1 MEEINVRLFPF
12 QQFYK
17 TASQPKNRTD
27 ALMQICDA
35 LQEGKRTV
43 ETWCGFV
50 QAFTDGGG
58 RPYVKE
64 QVAIL
69 QDHEFDTAAT
79 ATQARVY
86 LLLDSHLRTPPKA
99 RMLQTPGAVLIATV
113 AATDGLRRSL
123 VDARVDAGVE
133 VIHSLSELVG
143 LVSRDRP
150 S

>member
-12 QQFYK
+12 KPFYK
-17 TASQPKNRTD
+17 TASLQKNRTD

-35 LQEGKRTV
+35 LQEGKRTG

-58 RPYVKE
+58 RPYVRE

-86 LLLDSHLRTPPKA
+86 LMLDSDLHKFSPPRPAAGKNDKSALWYCEWKPDKA
-99 RMLQTPGAVLIATV
+99 
-113 AATDGLRRSL
+113 
-123 VDARVDAGVE
+123 
-133 VIHSLSELVG
+133 
-143 LVSRDRP
+143 
-150 S
+150 